1 MIYTSDSMYSKFII
15 PSNVYKEEA
24 EFYNPSSAMCVL
36 CVYINVCIPCD
47 HSCRFMRLSV
57 ISNNS
62 LREKGKCSSMCIY
75 LSLHETIS
83 DFQQLTKR
91 GGEMFLYEQVVHQKM
106 RRHPSPLEAAVCVS
120 NGLHACHMCE
130 YPLF

>member
-1 MIYTSDSMYSKFII
+1 
-15 PSNVYKEEA
+15 
-24 EFYNPSSAMCVL
+24 
-36 CVYINVCIPCD
+36 
-47 HSCRFMRLSV
+47 MRLSV
-57 ISNNS
+57 ISNN
-62 LREKGKCSSMCIY
+62 SSMCIY

-120 NGLHACHMCE
+120 NGRQHAMLVCVSISFNMVIRD
-130 YPLF
+130 